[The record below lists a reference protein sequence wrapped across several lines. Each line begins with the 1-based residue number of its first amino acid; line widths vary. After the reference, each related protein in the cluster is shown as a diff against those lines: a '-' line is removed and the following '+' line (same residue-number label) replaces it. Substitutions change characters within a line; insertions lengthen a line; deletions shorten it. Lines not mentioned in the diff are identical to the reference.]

1 MLNCC
6 FKVNVNVGLVK
17 FLATKQQHSLAP
29 SSIVMSICTQG
40 IDRVSIR
47 LPTVLINDIIY
58 ALHTYT
64 HDGTSEENDFIP
76 LTDQRLTIPF
86 GATSGCQNI
95 TIIGDRIVEDNEE
108 FSVVVNVQDSIAVL
122 IGPNSTTVTII
133 DDDGMS
139 HM

>member
-1 MLNCC
+1 MLKCC

-17 FLATKQQHSLAP
+17 FLATEQQHSLAP
-29 SSIVMSICTQG
+29 SSIVTSIC
-40 IDRVSIR
+40 
-47 LPTVLINDIIY
+47 TVLINDIIY
-58 ALHTYT
+58 ALHIYT

-95 TIIGDRIVEDNEE
+95 TIIGDHIVEDNEE
-108 FSVVVNVQDSIAVL
+108 FSIVVNVQDPIAVL